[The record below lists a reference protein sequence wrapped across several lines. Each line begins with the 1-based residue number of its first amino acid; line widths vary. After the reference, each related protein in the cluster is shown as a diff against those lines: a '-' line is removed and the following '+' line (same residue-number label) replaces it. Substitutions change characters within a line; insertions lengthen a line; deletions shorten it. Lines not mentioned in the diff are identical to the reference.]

1 MELQI
6 KGRGHKVTDQ
16 DRRAADRK
24 LARLVRANP
33 RAVRCEIEII
43 AEETARAP
51 RKMRLEATLSLPRKT
66 FRASGAG
73 RDVDAALTQL
83 AERLERQLRDH
94 AGKRKTRT
102 TRSADRLQSARV
114 GDDIPLD

>member
-1 MELQI
+1 MDLVL
-6 KGRGHKVTDQ
+6 KGRGHRVTDQ
-16 DRRAADRK
+16 DRRAAERK
-24 LARLVRANP
+24 LARIARINP
-33 RAVRCEIEII
+33 RAVRCEVEII
-43 AEETARAP
+43 GEKTSRAAA
-51 RKMRLEATLSLPRKT
+51 KMRLEATLTIPRKT
-66 FRASGAG
+66 FRASGEG

>member
-1 MELQI
+1 MDLLL
-6 KGRGHKVTDQ
+6 KGRGHRVTDQ
-16 DRRAADRK
+16 DRRAADKK
-24 LARLVRANP
+24 LARLARANP

-43 AEETARAP
+43 AEATSRAAT
-51 RKMRLEATLSLPRKT
+51 KMRLEATLSVPRKT
-66 FRASGAG
+66 FRASGEG

-102 TRSADRLQSARV
+102 TRSVDRLQSARV

>member
-1 MELQI
+1 MELSL
-6 KGRGHKVTDQ
+6 KGHGHKVTDH

-24 LARLVRANP
+24 LARLARANP
-33 RAVRCEIEII
+33 SAIRCEIEIL
-43 AEETARAP
+43 AEETSRAG
-51 RKMRLEATLSLPRKT
+51 RKVRLEATLNLPRKT
-66 FRASGAG
+66 FRASGEG